1 MGPRGGGAGFGFP
14 HMIVGMMSAAILFAL
29 FAALVLLAVKLAKKK
44 GWIGRHHHDPHHH
57 GPNPEPG
64 APNPPQTGPP
74 DAQQILD
81 ERLARGEIEVDDYR
95 IRRDA
100 LSGNSYPPFNQP
112 PTPPVGPPHE
122 TRVDEHPPHVP
133 PAQ

>member
-44 GWIGRHHHDPHHH
+44 GWIGKHHDPHHH

-64 APNPPQTGPP
+64 APNPPQPGPP

-112 PTPPVGPPHE
+112 PTPPVGPPPE